1 MQQYLI
7 VGLGA
12 FGAEVIE
19 RLKAL
24 PVEQSIVHHALECDP
39 ERPVEQAYLTYR
51 QRLLDVLNREVFN
64 FANTPLTIYLVGLLV
79 ERHMAANLMHL
90 GYLFKGFFREN
101 IIVSPRVKLVTAFPT
116 IIPEEAYAWL
126 GETRRVLERIDAY
139 AALKEPFRP
148 SYAEV
153 KRPLPQIS
161 GPPFEHTTLCYCE
174 SLDAEDLDVST
185 QAAATRIYFDIAL
198 LPERSAQRADLAEFH
213 RRAPAGQGFAPV
225 SGCAVAFLPA
235 LAKLIRD
242 EVEYALLL
250 RLVEAFFAAE
260 APEPS
265 QLDAWAE
272 PLLRKLEAARP
283 RDLVEASVRSLLED
297 ERWFDLAAIDPVR
310 HYDIEMSPPAD
321 AFLQSHLAGVE
332 RDRARFTER
341 VREGAVERL
350 AALPGRVLALIR
362 EVQPRLALRSTDAL
376 LTRIHFHLTQRVAEM
391 GTLAQALRRE
401 WESAREDV
409 AQRGAAL
416 KQIVSAKDAQLKRGS
431 ATDARIKEAL
441 AAVDVPGLLRRGLAV
456 TVAEALAGEKTS
468 EERLR
473 AGYDRLH
480 EPLAAFLA
488 RRDEILAHLRARRES
503 FLKRRELH
511 LYVFNQIFR
520 QRILDSEIARAMA
533 EGAQSPDDESLAQA
547 MGAFFFKSWF
557 GRPDAPWEEIERGL
571 TDTVAQKAQREV
583 ERLAA
588 GLRIDYAEILPILRE
603 IIAGQ
608 AGSIFDSK
616 YKEHPQAAY
625 RQAQYLYH
633 RDELPGFAAP
643 GSEDGTDITDV
654 ARIAKLP
661 FQVLELLEIENLP
674 FRALRQYAAFEGAT
688 D

>member
-1 MQQYLI
+1 MQQYLVI
-7 VGLGA
+7 GLGA

-19 RLKAL
+19 RLRAL
-24 PVEQSIVHHALECDP
+24 PVERNIVYHPLACDP
-39 ERPVEQAYLTYR
+39 AQPVEQAYLSYR

-79 ERHMAANLMHL
+79 EEHMAANLMHL
-90 GYLFKGFFREN
+90 GYLFKTFFREN

-126 GETRRVLERIDAY
+126 GETRRVLERIDTY

-148 SYAEV
+148 SYPEV
-153 KRPLPQIS
+153 KRPLPQLS
-161 GPPFEHTTLCYCE
+161 GPPFEETTFCYCE

-185 QAAATRIYFDIAL
+185 QAAATRIYFDVVL

-250 RLVEAFFAAE
+250 RLVEAFLSGD

-265 QLDAWAE
+265 QLDGWAE
-272 PLLRKLEAARP
+272 PLLRKLEAARA
-283 RDLVEASVRSLLED
+283 RDLVEAIVRSLMDE

-321 AFLQSHLAGVE
+321 AFLQSHLAAIE
-332 RDRARFTER
+332 RDRTRFTQR
-341 VREGAVERL
+341 VRDAAVERL
-350 AALPGRVLALIR
+350 AALPVRLLALIR
-362 EVQPRLALRSTDAL
+362 EAQPRLALRSTDAL
-376 LTRIHFHLTQRVAEM
+376 LTRAQFQLSQRVAEM
-391 GTLAQALRRE
+391 GTLAQSLRRE
-401 WESAREDV
+401 WESAREGV
-409 AQRGAAL
+409 AERTATL
-416 KQIVSAKDAQLKRGS
+416 KQIVSARDAQLKRGS
-431 ATDARIKEAL
+431 ATDARVKEAL
-441 AAVDVPGLLRRGLAV
+441 AAVDVPGLLRRGLAA
-456 TVAEALAGEKTS
+456 TVAEALAEEKTV

-473 AGYDRLH
+473 AAYDKIHDRLGT
-480 EPLAAFLA
+480 FLA
-488 RRDEILAHLRARRES
+488 RREEILTHLSARRES

-520 QRILDSEIARAMA
+520 RRILDGEIARAMA
-533 EGAQSPDDESLAQA
+533 EASQATGDESLGQA

-557 GRPDAPWEEIERGL
+557 DRPDAPWEEIERGL

-633 RDELPGFAAP
+633 RDELPGLGAP
-643 GSEDGTDITDV
+643 APEDGVDLTDV
-654 ARIAKLP
+654 ARIPELP
-661 FQVLELLEIENLP
+661 FQVLELLEIQNLP
-674 FRALRQYAAFEGAT
+674 FRALRQYASFERAAE
-688 D
+688 